1 MDLAGKLGRLTKD
14 KLLCEPERVGH
25 GLNLANISVASLVA
39 SDDWSQEGRSWGTT
53 GVSLGYRRIM
63 TATRGVRKSI
73 GKLPGKPI
81 NGWDVMDHGGWNWRP
96 ASPIRLSSNQK

>member
-53 GVSLGYRRIM
+53 GVSLGYRKNYDRYERS
-63 TATRGVRKSI
+63 TKKYRKATRKAHQWLGC
-73 GKLPGKPI
+73 
-81 NGWDVMDHGGWNWRP
+81 HGPWWMEL
-96 ASPIRLSSNQK
+96 ASC